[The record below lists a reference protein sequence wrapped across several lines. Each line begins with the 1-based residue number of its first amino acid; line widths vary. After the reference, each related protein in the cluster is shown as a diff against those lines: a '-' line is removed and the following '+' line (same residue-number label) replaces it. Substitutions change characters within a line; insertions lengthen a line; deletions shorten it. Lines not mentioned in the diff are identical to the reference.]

1 MTVAG
6 RGAPPPR
13 RPCVPW
19 PARALLPAGRLPP
32 SGPWSRRPRPRPRP
46 PAGVACDGDG
56 PPRHGTS
63 ALDVRPA
70 PALRMRRPGAHRK
83 IRVAHRGRECR
94 GRAAQ
99 LSRHLADI
107 SRMNGPKPPLW
118 SLCSPGQPRP
128 SSDFGLSW
136 PDPRR
141 KATDATRQGC
151 RCSLLAVAGYTPG
164 TRRPCDGQA
173 PFAGQHR
180 TTTGGRNP
188 AIRSRMPR
196 NSSRGHR
203 HLGHVEGQVASV
215 REHLRTDLHHLLA
228 QGG

>member
-1 MTVAG
+1 MLPATVTATSWPSSTAMTVAG

-128 SSDFGLSW
+128 SSVSACRGLIHVGKLLTRRAKAAAARYWRSLGI
-136 PDPRR
+136 PRAHVGP
-141 KATDATRQGC
+141 ATGRRPSRVNIGRRREGATRRSDRGC
-151 RCSLLAVAGYTPG
+151 PG
-164 TRRPCDGQA
+164 TA
-173 PFAGQHR
+173 
-180 TTTGGRNP
+180 
-188 AIRSRMPR
+188 
-196 NSSRGHR
+196 RGATATSAMWKAR
-203 HLGHVEGQVASV
+203 
-215 REHLRTDLHHLLA
+215 
-228 QGG
+228 